1 MKVYLLWEYN
11 VRFGG
16 KSLLDVYS
24 SESKA
29 REDQE
34 KLLIHTGGCK
44 RYWVEEREMI

>member
-11 VRFGG
+11 ARFN
-16 KSLLDVYS
+16 KNSLLDVYS

-29 REDQE
+29 REKQE
-34 KLLIHTGGCK
+34 ELLIHTGGCK